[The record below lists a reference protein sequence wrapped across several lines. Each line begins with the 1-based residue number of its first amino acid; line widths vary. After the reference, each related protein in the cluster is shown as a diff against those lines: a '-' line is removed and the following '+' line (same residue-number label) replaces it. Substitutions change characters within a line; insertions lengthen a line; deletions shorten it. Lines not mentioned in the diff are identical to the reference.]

1 MFYAGYYDFT
11 EPNVVNLLGIRPL
24 GKGLRSGECKERWR
38 PWRCGNSG
46 FTPEEQKAIDG
57 FPKDRS
63 RYGCR
68 GRHGRFD
75 SPALGL
81 RYSVGERAEVE
92 SLPDA
97 PWPEPPAR
105 PPRAKGKP
113 GTPCWPRMEAV
124 RCPLGG
130 YPEDAAILA
139 EERLIESLGLN
150 LSRARAPFLMSHPM
164 SRHKLPTVSE
174 RAGREGSAPLTSARP
189 ELRGRRSAMA
199 AQAKMSACL
208 SNRIGDFKC
217 RRSPSRICASRR
229 TPLRQRPAPRSTRSA
244 IPQSR
249 LQPAGRGPGVGAGS
263 GSHDNALGPINVSF
277 PGISPRSE
285 TCPYNSAL

>member
-11 EPNVVNLLGIRPL
+11 EPNVVNLVGIRPL
-24 GKGLRSGECKERWR
+24 GKGLRCGGCKKKWR

-46 FTPEEQKAIDG
+46 FTPEEQVAIDG
-57 FPKDRS
+57 FPKDRI

-75 SPALGL
+75 SPELGL
-81 RYSVGERAEVE
+81 RYSVGERVEVE

-105 PPRAKGKP
+105 PRRANGKP

-139 EERLIESLGLN
+139 EERLIESLSLN
-150 LSRARAPFLMSHPM
+150 LSR
-164 SRHKLPTVSE
+164 
-174 RAGREGSAPLTSARP
+174 
-189 ELRGRRSAMA
+189 
-199 AQAKMSACL
+199 
-208 SNRIGDFKC
+208 
-217 RRSPSRICASRR
+217 
-229 TPLRQRPAPRSTRSA
+229 
-244 IPQSR
+244 
-249 LQPAGRGPGVGAGS
+249 GS
-263 GSHDNALGPINVSF
+263 GALFNV
-277 PGISPRSE
+277 
-285 TCPYNSAL
+285 AHHVAA